1 MSPLTKQSAA
11 LHSNLADTCEE
22 LARGLKKV
30 EEKQRHEQKQVRLLL
45 LVRPSKNIKAFFAFE
60 STFALAISTSIKLKS
75 CRQIRN
81 QYFNVLQMIETQ
93 REFCLF
99 YVKLQ
104 ENDAIVKKISR
115 SVYTAS
121 IAFLQT

>member
-45 LVRPSKNIKAFFAFE
+45 LVRPTKNIKAFFC
-60 STFALAISTSIKLKS
+60 I
-75 CRQIRN
+75 
-81 QYFNVLQMIETQ
+81 
-93 REFCLF
+93 
-99 YVKLQ
+99 
-104 ENDAIVKKISR
+104 
-115 SVYTAS
+115 
-121 IAFLQT
+121 